1 MPRRLVR
8 PETMSPAPAAQH
20 FNDPGIQVETAVR
33 LTPRVWRVTADN
45 PGLMTG
51 PGTNSYLLLGAQAVA
66 CIDPGP
72 DDAAHRAALLAAIAA
87 SSRPLTHILLTH
99 THRDHSP
106 GSGALAAATGARIL
120 GMPPLAED
128 PSQDRATV
136 IDDVLQDG
144 QVWDALDWPL
154 HVVHTPGH
162 VENHCCFH
170 DPQEGWVLTGD
181 HLIQGSTVVI
191 IPPHGRLGD
200 YLRSL
205 DRLLPLRP
213 AALLPGHG
221 TVIAEAETL
230 IRWTLAH
237 RLQREAKVIACLTST
252 PEPLE
257 QLVGR
262 VYDDVP
268 THLHPVARFSLWAH
282 LVKLQEDGRA
292 VDRDGLWSAV
302 QIG

>member
-1 MPRRLVR
+1 MPDATPL
-8 PETMSPAPAAQH
+8 AFA
-20 FNDPGIQVETAVR
+20 DPGIQPDVAVP
-33 LTPRVWRVTADN
+33 LSPHVWRVTANN

-66 CIDPGP
+66 CVDPGP

-87 SSRPLTHILLTH
+87 SGRPLTHILLTH

-106 GSGALAAATGARIL
+106 GSPALAAATGARIL
-120 GMPPLAED
+120 GMSPLAED

-136 IDDVLQDG
+136 IDEVLADS
-144 QVWDALDWPL
+144 QVWDALGWPL
-154 HVVHTPGH
+154 QVVHTPGH

-170 DPQEGWVLTGD
+170 DPAEGWVLTGD

-205 DRLLPLRP
+205 DKLLPLAPR
-213 AALLPGHG
+213 ALLPGHG
-221 TVIAEAETL
+221 TVIAEAEAL

-237 RLQREAKVIACLTST
+237 RLQREAKVLACLGTA

-257 QLVGR
+257 QLVAR

-268 THLHPVARFSLWAH
+268 ERLHAVARLSLWAH
-282 LVKLQEDGRA
+282 LIKLGEDGRA
-292 VDRDGLWSAV
+292 QESHGQWSLSA
-302 QIG
+302 GG